1 MLNSRRPKYSS
12 FVSVQVAQLFEEF
25 LIAGA
30 RREGEF
36 VEGLIFLIAQMFG
49 IVLWAWNRIQSRLR
63 GLVTCD
69 GLRKGGPESPT
80 DSDQPHPALA
90 VC

>member
-1 MLNSRRPKYSS
+1 L
-12 FVSVQVAQLFEEF
+12 
-25 LIAGA
+25 
-30 RREGEF
+30 

-63 GLVTCD
+63 DLVTCD

-80 DSDQPHPALA
+80 DSDQPHPALEGA
-90 VC
+90 KEVEDSLLIRRREPHEIRYDRIGFRRRISRRFR